1 MEPNFTNPVFEM
13 RFAAAVVED
22 RSKAMPQRL
31 IPCWLI
37 YPWSSS
43 PLWRVGPRLTLCV
56 AVIVWLAVFWWG
68 KVDNPIASMANFC
81 LGIRAARV
89 AQEADQ
95 NQVLLGRVAPLPRPS
110 KEPLADNQVLSPPPP
125 VNHSN
130 FPSVGSAE
138 HETRLCKP
146 CVFFWNSKGCRNGQ
160 GCLFCHV
167 CRPGEKKRRKQERRF
182 VASMGHTEI
191 RDTRT
196 RSPVQGDQVL
206 SPPPPVNHSNFPSVG
221 SAEHETRRCDPCA
234 FFWNSKGVKEGQNSS
249 SEGLRCCAAPGI
261 HRVWLHLSMNS
272 FLRGGCPLAFEIFL
286 KGDNCMNLD
295 VVSVVAKFQNI
306 LPISLKALTEAVW
319 RAEGVA
325 GANARRMPQA
335 LSLAVTQAVER
346 S

>member
-1 MEPNFTNPVFEM
+1 M
-13 RFAAAVVED
+13 
-22 RSKAMPQRL
+22 Q
-31 IPCWLI
+31 
-37 YPWSSS
+37 
-43 PLWRVGPRLTLCV
+43 
-56 AVIVWLAVFWWG
+56 
-68 KVDNPIASMANFC
+68 
-81 LGIRAARV
+81 
-89 AQEADQ
+89 ADQ

-295 VVSVVAKFQNI
+295 WHLCSVLPQDRCGKRGGFGRGEVSEHSAYFTEGFDRGCVASRRRCWGQCQENAPSPIIGSDSGSGKELI
-306 LPISLKALTEAVW
+306 TKLTPTLPAAPKETSTFETEFLEALTAFL
-319 RAEGVA
+319 ADTT
-325 GANARRMPQA
+325 GAACFGR
-335 LSLAVTQAVER
+335 
-346 S
+346 

>member
-1 MEPNFTNPVFEM
+1 M
-13 RFAAAVVED
+13 
-22 RSKAMPQRL
+22 Q
-31 IPCWLI
+31 
-37 YPWSSS
+37 
-43 PLWRVGPRLTLCV
+43 
-56 AVIVWLAVFWWG
+56 
-68 KVDNPIASMANFC
+68 
-81 LGIRAARV
+81 
-89 AQEADQ
+89 ADQ

-319 RAEGVA
+319 RAEGHELTDDTTILLALLGPMPGFTVPDCGKENA
-325 GANARRMPQA
+325 PSPIIGSDSGSGKELITKLTPTLPAAPKETSTFETEFLEALTAFLADTTGAACFGR
-335 LSLAVTQAVER
+335 
-346 S
+346 